1 MADGKQNGERGYLHR
16 AYIRKSTRAD
26 IERITDKKQW
36 EFKQDKRNYTKE
48 YPERVRSGRLRDANT
63 GREIRGKVD
72 IGHKSGYEERVMRE
86 CAERMHL
93 SQKDYN
99 DLMNNSKLYQFEDHR
114 SNRSHKFEESNKKT
128 QVSKAMR
135 EINRYTDAKKN
146 GQTHAES
153 DHSVHKSSALRTQS
167 STHSVKSA
175 NATSVHSNGSH
186 SNGARVGHTSSTS
199 GVGAGHTSA
208 PSAGHGGHGSSGGNS
223 GGGHGGHGSSG
234 GGHSK

>member
-48 YPERVRSGRLRDANT
+48 YHDRVRSGHLRDANT

-114 SNRSHKFEESNKKT
+114 SNRSHRFEESNKKA

-135 EINRYTDAKKN
+135 EINRYMDAKKN

-153 DHSVHKSSALRTQS
+153 DRSIHKSSVLRTRS

-175 NATSVHSNGSH
+175 NSTAVHSNGGHSNAH
-186 SNGARVGHTSSTS
+186 SNGARSGHTSSAS

-208 PSAGHGGHGSSGGNS
+208 PSSGHGGHGSSGGS
-223 GGGHGGHGSSG
+223 SGGHGSSG